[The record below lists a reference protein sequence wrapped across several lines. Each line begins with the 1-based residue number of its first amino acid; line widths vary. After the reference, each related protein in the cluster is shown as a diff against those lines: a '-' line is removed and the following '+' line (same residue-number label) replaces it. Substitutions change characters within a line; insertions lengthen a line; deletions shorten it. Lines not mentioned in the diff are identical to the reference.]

1 MITCLQII
9 TMIKWWIKIKMFLW
23 SLNHKLYIVKCLIF
37 INDSIIMI
45 YVKNNATNIWSK
57 DNIYEIMSTNVL
69 YETL

>member
-1 MITCLQII
+1 MSCLQII
-9 TMIKWWIKIKMFLW
+9 TMIKWWIKIKMF
-23 SLNHKLYIVKCLIF
+23 SITNYILSNVWIF

-45 YVKNNATNIWSK
+45 YVKNNATKIWSK